1 MTDPLPPLRGRL
13 RAEAA
18 RLQAPIELVERD
30 YALGHVLAAL
40 YGDAQLSAALVFKGG
55 TALKKAYFGDYRF
68 SVDLDFTAVGGPRGD
83 VLLSEVSTV
92 AEAAA
97 SSLGEHG
104 PFEVV
109 AQRRSERGGHP
120 SGQEAFKVGVRF
132 PWQRRPMCSIKME
145 ITVDEPVLLPVA
157 DRPLLHGY
165 GEDLAA
171 TLRCYSREEIV
182 TEKLRTMRQAMMRLE
197 AGRWLRNCAR
207 DYYDL
212 WRLCVDPEVAVN
224 LAEVARIL
232 PEKLSVREVEART
245 VDDYFPPAVTEE
257 ARRQW
262 ESSLGNLVRPLPDFE
277 VAVAELR
284 ASLDRGLAR

>member
-1 MTDPLPPLRGRL
+1 VTDPLPLLRARL

-18 RLQAPIELVERD
+18 RLRAPIELVERD
-30 YALGHVLAAL
+30 YALGHVLAAV
-40 YGDAQLSAALVFKGG
+40 YGHSDLSEALIFKGG

-68 SVDLDFTAVGGPRGD
+68 SVDLDFTAAGGPRGD
-83 VLLSEVSTV
+83 ALLSEVSAV
-92 AEAAA
+92 ADAAA
-97 SSLGEHG
+97 ESFGVHG

-109 AQRRSERGGHP
+109 AERRSERDGHP
-120 SGQEAFKVGVRF
+120 SGQEAFKVGIRF

-171 TLRCYSREEIV
+171 TLRCYSLEEIAA
-182 TEKLRTMRQAMMRLE
+182 EKLRTMRQAMKRLE

-212 WRLCVDPEVAVN
+212 WRLCLDPEVAVD
-224 LAEVARIL
+224 LAQVACIL

-245 VDDYFPPAVTEE
+245 VDDYFPPAVIAE

-262 ESSLGNLVRPLPDFE
+262 ESGLGNLVRPLPHFE
-277 VAVAELR
+277 VAAAELR
-284 ASLDRGLAR
+284 ASLDAGLAR